1 MHLVT
6 IIAMLII
13 DASIM
18 VSKNATCMTSLGE
31 RWKTTTTTLH
41 THIYTNYVFLYK
53 LWGDSVQ
60 SLGTISAM
68 NCGNNK

>member
-31 RWKTTTTTLH
+31 RWKTTTTTH
-41 THIYTNYVFLYK
+41 TDTYTKYVFAYK